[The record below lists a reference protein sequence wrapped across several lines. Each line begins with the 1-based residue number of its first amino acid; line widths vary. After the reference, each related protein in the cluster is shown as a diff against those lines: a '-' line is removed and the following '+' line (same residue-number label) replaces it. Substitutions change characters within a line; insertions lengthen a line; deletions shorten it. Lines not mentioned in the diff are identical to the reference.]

1 MNIGEKNVGKTDRI
15 IRVILGVV
23 LLVAFGLNVL
33 AAPWSYLLILVG
45 IIALF
50 TGIAGTCALYSIIGW
65 NSMGKDT

>member
-33 AAPWSYLLILVG
+33 AAPWSYLLILLGV
-45 IIALF
+45 IALF
-50 TGIAGTCALYSIIGW
+50 TGIAGTCALYSLIGW
-65 NSMGKDT
+65 DTKGNGT